1 MTAARATIGILLRAP
16 PSLLESISS
25 DDIRAVIDAGGL
37 EPQSDEYP
45 LEPQIVLPSS
55 TLAERIEILALTPER
70 RVRVRIF
77 D

>member
-1 MTAARATIGILLRAP
+1 MAAARATSGILLRGP

-25 DDIRAVIDAGGL
+25 DDIRAVIDADGL
-37 EPQSDEYP
+37 EPQSDDYL

-55 TLAERIEILALTPER
+55 ALAERIEILAMTPER
-70 RVRVRIF
+70 RVGVRIF